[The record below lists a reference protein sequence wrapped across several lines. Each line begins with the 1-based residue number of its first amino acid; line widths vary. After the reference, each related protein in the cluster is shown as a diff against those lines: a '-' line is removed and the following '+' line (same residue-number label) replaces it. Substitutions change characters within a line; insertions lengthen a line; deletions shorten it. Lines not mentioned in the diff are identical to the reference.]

1 MRRMS
6 PIETANIVMMILG
19 VVLIGSSPIIIYRT
33 VRGEKMRL
41 RDNPE
46 VKIQWFNSGLNI
58 VIAVVFLVA
67 GVFFIINNLRGN
79 PLA

>member
-1 MRRMS
+1 MPRMG

-19 VVLIGSSPIIIYRT
+19 VVLIGSSPVIVYRT